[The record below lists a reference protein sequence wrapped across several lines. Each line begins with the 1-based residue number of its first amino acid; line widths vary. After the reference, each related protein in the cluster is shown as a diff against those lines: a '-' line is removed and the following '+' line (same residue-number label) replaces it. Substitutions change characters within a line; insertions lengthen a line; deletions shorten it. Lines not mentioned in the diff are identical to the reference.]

1 MKLEFLMGVG
11 QIKMVMSAFREK
23 RKTVKEINFTSLSN
37 NKKNPPFIIHRVT
50 YIYTYIGNRTIE
62 FF

>member
-23 RKTVKEINFTSLSN
+23 RKTVKE
-37 NKKNPPFIIHRVT
+37 RD
-50 YIYTYIGNRTIE
+50 
-62 FF
+62 